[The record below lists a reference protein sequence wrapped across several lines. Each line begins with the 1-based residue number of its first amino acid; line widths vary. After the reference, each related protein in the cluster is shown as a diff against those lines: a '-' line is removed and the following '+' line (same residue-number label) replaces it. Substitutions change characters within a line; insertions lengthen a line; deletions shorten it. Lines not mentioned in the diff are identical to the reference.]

1 LKCVSFIFIYTTS
14 ESLLTV
20 VINVID
26 SQTAEAKTME
36 RNEAMSLIIKLLSM
50 MLEQG
55 GSDLFI
61 TAGAP
66 PSIKIKGQM
75 TPLSKHP
82 LSAEDAKA
90 ITQSVMNDK
99 QLKQFEET
107 KECNFAIAPPG
118 LSRFRVNA
126 YVQQGMQG
134 LVMRVIASEIPKI
147 DDLGLPEVLK
157 DVIMGKNGL
166 VVMVGG
172 TGSGKSTSMAAML
185 DHRNEH
191 SRGHIITIE
200 DPIEYVHPHK
210 KCIIM
215 QREVG
220 VDTDNWEAALHNTLR
235 QAPDVIVLGEI
246 RDKEIMDFGIEFAQT
261 GHLALATLHANNAN
275 QAIDRILG
283 FFPSDKQAKL
293 MQDIS
298 LNLRAI
304 ISQRLVRTV
313 DGGRTAAIEIL
324 LNTPLIS
331 DLIAKGDVSGIK
343 AIMNKSRELGMQ
355 TFDQAL
361 FDLYNE
367 GRISYEE
374 ALKNAD
380 SINEVRLKIKLSKE
394 NSDADLNEDF
404 AVGMEDSMVDNRER
418 QNNEDGAM
426 FGDSL
431 SLMIEDDE
439 DENTANN

>member
-1 LKCVSFIFIYTTS
+1 
-14 ESLLTV
+14 
-20 VINVID
+20 
-26 SQTAEAKTME
+26 
-36 RNEAMSLIIKLLSM
+36 MSLIIKLLSM

-82 LSAEDAKA
+82 LSDEDAKA

-99 QLKQFEET
+99 QLKQFEQT

-134 LVMRVIASEIPKI
+134 LVMRVIAAEIPKL

-191 SRGHIITIE
+191 SHGHIITIE

-210 KCIIM
+210 NCIIM

-220 VDTDNWEAALHNTLR
+220 VDTESWEAALHNTLR

-283 FFPSDKQAKL
+283 FFPSDKQIKL
-293 MQDIS
+293 MQDLS

-367 GRISYEE
+367 GLISYEE

-380 SINEVRLKIKLSKE
+380 SVNEVRLKIKLSKE
-394 NSDADLNEDF
+394 SSDDEMEHDF
-404 AVGMEDSMVDNRER
+404 AIDAEDSMIDNRNR
-418 QNNEDGAM
+418 RNTEDSAM
-426 FGDSL
+426 SGGSL
-431 SLMIEDDE
+431 SLQIDDDE
-439 DENTANN
+439 N